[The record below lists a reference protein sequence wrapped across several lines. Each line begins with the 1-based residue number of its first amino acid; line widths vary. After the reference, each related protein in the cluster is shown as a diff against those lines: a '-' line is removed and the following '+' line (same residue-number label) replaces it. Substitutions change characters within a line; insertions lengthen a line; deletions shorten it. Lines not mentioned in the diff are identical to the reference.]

1 MRKILLA
8 LVSFIFLASLTA
20 CLPDPAEDT
29 YNIPNVPSQPSSY
42 TYRFENASSYKI
54 KIIPASGADWDGFDF
69 ESGQNKTITTK
80 SMFIQFSYSP
90 SNLVKAESL
99 IAGDG
104 KKFVDK

>member
-8 LVSFIFLASLTA
+8 LVSFVFLASLTA
-20 CLPDPAEDT
+20 CLPDPAEDVSV
-29 YNIPNVPSQPSSY
+29 NIPSQPSTY

-54 KIIPASGADWDGFDF
+54 KIIPTSGADWDGFEF